1 MQMMKKAMAVRAAQT
16 QATLDPS
23 RRLNSDQS
31 MREGTDTPVND
42 SNTVQPAAAPSDSNE
57 RPPSVTVHPSAPVVA
72 EPSASYPRQPWEHVD
87 EILQTLKTT
96 FPLLILS
103 LETMV
108 DQIQHKFKLSQEE
121 DVYRN
126 VCMLLQDAIQVI
138 PLLVELIL
146 ANQPLE
152 LCTSDEWPRR

>member
-1 MQMMKKAMAVRAAQT
+1 MKKAMAARAAQT
-16 QATLDPS
+16 QASLDSS

-31 MREGTDTPVND
+31 IREGSDTPVND
-42 SNTVQPAAAPSDSNE
+42 PNTVQPTTTPSDSNE

-126 VCMLLQDAIQVI
+126 VCMLLQDAIQVM
-138 PLLVELIL
+138 PLLVESIS
-146 ANQPLE
+146 AN
-152 LCTSDEWPRR
+152 WPCRIMYFG